1 MSFSFWGCVVL
12 RLRLTVILFVDET
25 EMGMVFV
32 TCPITLP
39 TYLCFIFVES
49 RHGDRGFDNHFREGE
64 CCRFLNSIYEPR
76 NQYHDTQTRETETQ
90 CILLHGATL

>member
-12 RLRLTVILFVDET
+12 RLRLTAILFVDEA
-25 EMGMVFV
+25 EMEMVFINMPYYF
-32 TCPITLP
+32 THLFT
-39 TYLCFIFVES
+39 FFFVES
-49 RHGDRGFDNHFREGE
+49 RHGNRGFDNHFREGE

-90 CILLHGATL
+90 CLLIHGATL